1 MYNSSRTILVQEV
14 NNHDWFFYKLSGQS
28 LNNGSIFSIQNN
40 IFICEIYTG
49 FPMPMMLLHLQDY
62 VISISCNMCAC
73 ATCLPVDSCACCTV
87 HLTDVARQKKSI
99 ICQQVQH
106 NFEQY
111 ITRLKKKTRS
121 TRKKHNYFSIKCAKS
136 TEIWAYIYWYRS
148 RLRYEFVRGRL
159 FTLFVTHRLCGWLN
173 TSK

>member
-1 MYNSSRTILVQEV
+1 MS
-14 NNHDWFFYKLSGQS
+14 NHDWFFYKLYGESLS

-40 IFICEIYTG
+40 IFICEINTG

-62 VISISCNMCAC
+62 VISILCNMCAC

-87 HLTDVARQKKSI
+87 QFTDVARQKKSI

-111 ITRLKKKTRS
+111 ITRLKKNNSVNKKKTQ
-121 TRKKHNYFSIKCAKS
+121 
-136 TEIWAYIYWYRS
+136 
-148 RLRYEFVRGRL
+148 L
-159 FTLFVTHRLCGWLN
+159 FILKMCKVDGNLSLYTDTDQG
-173 TSK
+173 